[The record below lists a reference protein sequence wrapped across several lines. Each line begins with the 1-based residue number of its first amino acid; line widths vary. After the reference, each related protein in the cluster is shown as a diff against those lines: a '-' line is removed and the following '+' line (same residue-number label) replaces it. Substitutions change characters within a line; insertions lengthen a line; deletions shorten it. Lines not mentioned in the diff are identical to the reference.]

1 MDYLCKCVTCISKNP
16 DGILLSNLIF
26 NRHRRREQFLS
37 IRDDENIDQV
47 EVHDQENIIEN
58 IDDIEDFD
66 DLEII
71 SNNEEDDDDDEIV
84 SQNDEKEE
92 DDEEEEEDD
101 DIDEDEDD
109 DNENA
114 MQIEDHNIISQEVI
128 DGLQLLY
135 FKSKHNFTQ
144 TLFDDFMKTFIIKK
158 FGKKGLSLYKAKKLL
173 ERLTGLVPT
182 FYDMCE
188 NSCICYTKIYE
199 SF

>member
-1 MDYLCKCVTCISKNP
+1 MDYLCKCVTCTSKNP
-16 DGILLSNLIF
+16 DDTLLINLIF
-26 NRHRRREQFLS
+26 NRHHRREQFLS

-47 EVHDQENIIEN
+47 EVHDQDFDVKFHENIIEN

-71 SNNEEDDDDDEIV
+71 SDNKENDDDDEIV

-92 DDEEEEEDD
+92 EDDEEGEEDD

-109 DNENA
+109 DNEDA

-144 TLFDDFMKTFIIKK
+144 TLFDDFM
-158 FGKKGLSLYKAKKLL
+158 
-173 ERLTGLVPT
+173 
-182 FYDMCE
+182 
-188 NSCICYTKIYE
+188 
-199 SF
+199 